1 MTDPNAM
8 PHTVVTHDG
17 VAPTVCSCGQ
27 PIHPGSQWVD
37 LLPVT
42 TLTEPKIFEQ
52 TRDRL
57 WAIREIETTF
67 RTAASEFCVSA
78 IEQAAAEQDLAEVF
92 AVLGISEEEIA
103 EAWRVVGVERDGQ

>member
-1 MTDPNAM
+1 MTEATCP
-8 PHTVVTHDG
+8 TIITHDG
-17 VAPTVCSCGQ
+17 VPPTTCTCGK
-27 PIHPGSQWVD
+27 PIHPGSLWVD
-37 LLPVT
+37 MPEPVT
-42 TLTEPKIFEQ
+42 TLTEPKIFDQ

-67 RTAASEFCVSA
+67 RTAASEFCVSQ